1 MLVVAVEQLK
11 VRVLQ
16 ERDQTVVL
24 VVLVA
29 VDKVLKEERVD
40 KIILMDQQT
49 LVVAVVDLM
58 VVITL
63 ELEMV
68 AQVLSL

>member
-11 VRVLQ
+11 VRVHQ
-16 ERDQTVVL
+16 ELHQIVVL

-29 VDKVLKEERVD
+29 VDKVQKEERVD
-40 KIILMDQQT
+40 KIILMDQRT

-68 AQVLSL
+68 AQVLLL

>member
-11 VRVLQ
+11 VQVLQ
-16 ERDQTVVL
+16 EQDQTVVL
-24 VVLVA
+24 VALVA

-68 AQVLSL
+68 AQVLLL

>member
-29 VDKVLKEERVD
+29 VDKVLKEEHVD
-40 KIILMDQQT
+40 KIILMDQLT

-68 AQVLSL
+68 AQVLLL

>member
-16 ERDQTVVL
+16 ELHQMVVL

-40 KIILMDQQT
+40 KIILMDQRT

-68 AQVLSL
+68 VQVLSL

>member
-16 ERDQTVVL
+16 ELHQMVVL

-40 KIILMDQQT
+40 KIILMDQRT

>member
-68 AQVLSL
+68 AQVLLL

>member
-40 KIILMDQQT
+40 KIILMDQRT

>member
-1 MLVVAVEQLK
+1 VVAVEQLK

-24 VVLVA
+24 VALVA

-58 VVITL
+58 VVTTL

>member
-11 VRVLQ
+11 VQVLQ
-16 ERDQTVVL
+16 EQDQTVVL
-24 VVLVA
+24 VALVA

-58 VVITL
+58 VVTTL

-68 AQVLSL
+68 VQVLLL

>member
-11 VRVLQ
+11 VQVLQ
-16 ERDQTVVL
+16 ELDQQVVL
-24 VVLVA
+24 VALVA
-29 VDKVLKEERVD
+29 VDKVLKEEHVD
-40 KIILMDQQT
+40 KIIQMEQQT

-63 ELEMV
+63 ELEV
-68 AQVLSL
+68 VVQVLLL

>member
-16 ERDQTVVL
+16 ELHQQVVL

-40 KIILMDQQT
+40 KIILMEQQT

-58 VVITL
+58 VVTTL

>member
-11 VRVLQ
+11 VQVLQ
-16 ERDQTVVL
+16 ERDQQVVL
-24 VVLVA
+24 VALVA
-29 VDKVLKEERVD
+29 VDKVLKEEHVD
-40 KIILMDQQT
+40 KIIQMEQQT

-63 ELEMV
+63 ELEV
-68 AQVLSL
+68 VVQVLLL

>member
-1 MLVVAVEQLK
+1 MLVVAVEQPK

-24 VVLVA
+24 VDLVV

-40 KIILMDQQT
+40 KIMKMEQ
-49 LVVAVVDLM
+49 
-58 VVITL
+58 
-63 ELEMV
+63 
-68 AQVLSL
+68 

>member
-11 VRVLQ
+11 VQVLQ
-16 ERDQTVVL
+16 ERDQQVVL
-24 VVLVA
+24 VALVA
-29 VDKVLKEERVD
+29 VDKVLKEEHVD
-40 KIILMDQQT
+40 KIIQMEQQT

-63 ELEMV
+63 ELEV
-68 AQVLSL
+68 GVQVLLL

>member
-16 ERDQTVVL
+16 ELHQMVVL

-40 KIILMDQQT
+40 KIILMDQRT

-68 AQVLSL
+68 AQVLLL

>member
-29 VDKVLKEERVD
+29 VDKVLKEEHVD
-40 KIILMDQQT
+40 KIILMDQRT

>member
-11 VRVLQ
+11 VQVLQ

-24 VVLVA
+24 VALVA

-58 VVITL
+58 VVTTL

-68 AQVLSL
+68 VQVLLL